1 MTVVRMP
8 HRRHIPQLYR
18 HRDLQR
24 RISIVYIDPAEIFT
38 GPAYTAV
45 DIDRESAPVS
55 QKIVIT

>member
-8 HRRHIPQLYR
+8 HR
-18 HRDLQR
+18 RDLQR

-45 DIDRESAPVS
+45 DIDREYAPVS